1 MLLSILTVLTAL
13 TVTAVLLILQV
24 KLSGREKAW
33 PGLIPIVLMLVFT
46 LGVNGAVYLQYGKT
60 DLEILTAGLDN
71 GMTARMY
78 VRTAGDEIR
87 AYSPLEIIDSE
98 GILRDSILLQST
110 QDEEYTEPYFGLFQK
125 MTAGKIITANYAT
138 DKEIVTDRTKS
149 IVNLNIGYATYS
161 TFWQLFAPLL
171 YMGLPLMAI
180 HFIKRR
186 QVKREKISAE
196 MRKIAIENL

>member
-1 MLLSILTVLTAL
+1 MLLSISAVLTAL

-24 KLSGREKAW
+24 KLSGRQKAW
-33 PGLIPIVLMLVFT
+33 PGLIPIALLLAFT
-46 LGVNGAVYLQYGKT
+46 LAVNGAVYLQYGKT
-60 DLEILTAGLDN
+60 DLEILTARLDN
-71 GMTARMY
+71 SMTARMY
-78 VRTAGDEIR
+78 VRIAGDEIR
-87 AYSPLEIIDSE
+87 AYSPLEIIDGE
-98 GILRDSILLQST
+98 GILRDSRPLLSR

-125 MTAGKIITANYAT
+125 MTAGKIITASYAT
-138 DKEIVTDRTKS
+138 DKEMVMDRTKS
-149 IVNLNIGYATYS
+149 IVNLNVGHATYS

-186 QVKREKISAE
+186 QVKRERISAE